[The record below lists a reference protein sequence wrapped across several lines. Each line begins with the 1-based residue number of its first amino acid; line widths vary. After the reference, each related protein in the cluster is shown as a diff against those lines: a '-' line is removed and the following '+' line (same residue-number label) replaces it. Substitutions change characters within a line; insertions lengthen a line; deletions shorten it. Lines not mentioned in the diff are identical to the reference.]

1 MYQSRVFLE
10 IRILV
15 SAKEKAFCACGIG
28 DAGNSCPVCRRE
40 TGATPAIGAETART
54 AYTLAH
60 ALDCALSGTAPWEL
74 PKGNPTLPE
83 AYRLS
88 GASVRVATG
97 GYMDIEFHR
106 RRKRISI
113 GEIRLEEYAGRLTHV
128 NGEAKMD
135 YSQAGAPNIR
145 IRTGAEFELG
155 EEAEI
160 FLTELRRRIQYMG
173 ILKGVPVE
181 SVIRCNAYVA
191 LAIYPNEPDYFVKL
205 RNLNS
210 FNFVRKAINAELHRQ
225 EEILTSGGAVISES
239 RLWNER
245 QDRTEYHQSRET
257 ASALETKPIVG
268 LGEYKCPPAL
278 LAELR
283 ASAIEHPSERQN
295 RLISS
300 IGIARARAEFI
311 CDEKARADFFEQTI
325 AAGAPAMETAHWLM
339 SDVTGALRKAGVS
352 IQESPLSPRRFAQIL
367 ELYNAKSINSHIAK
381 LLIQAV
387 IETDK
392 DPAELLEKH
401 NWRLITDEGE
411 LKAIVERVIQENDT
425 EVRRLKEGDMA
436 PLEFLTG
443 IVMKKTRGLADPMA
457 VKKIM
462 KDELRISVTYVIA
475 MGGTISGS
483 RDGDEVTAGDAEI
496 LRTMVPPDL
505 ADGHISFETA
515 LSERLL
521 SEEIQPADW
530 AALIHAIARRISSG
544 TANGIVVTHGTDTL
558 AYTAPLVYWLF
569 ADAPV
574 PIVFT
579 ASNEPPARVAAQKD
593 GKPEADDEA
602 RANFARA
609 LRVAREKEKG
619 VYVVFGERTL
629 SPFNLK
635 FLRPAAAGFTN
646 WNSETPVY
654 TGTGLMTDYEETDRY
669 VMARIL
675 SEAANAM
682 FMSRVFPGMRAD
694 RLLSLADD
702 GVRFFFLELYEKGTA
717 NMKDGDWSLKP
728 LLIQGRKRN
737 CRFFCTSQQE
747 GDVDF
752 SGYSTSR
759 RMWREGAVPMGALTT
774 ETAIALYFAASLV
787 CDTDE
792 ELDAIMEAAG
802 QS

>member
-40 TGATPAIGAETART
+40 NGATPAIGAETART

-60 ALDCALSGTAPWEL
+60 ALDCALSGTAAWEL

-411 LKAIVERVIQENDT
+411 LKAIVERVIQENET

-457 VKKIM
+457 VKKIL
-462 KDELRISVTYVIA
+462 KDGLRISVTYVIA

-579 ASNEPPARVAAQKD
+579 ASNEPPARGAAQKD

-669 VMARIL
+669 VMARML

>member
-10 IRILV
+10 VRILV
-15 SAKEKAFCACGIG
+15 SARQKAFCACGIG
-28 DAGNSCPVCRRE
+28 DAGDSCPVCRRE
-40 TGATPAIGAETART
+40 GNAAPAIGPETART

-60 ALDCALSGTAPWEL
+60 ALDCALSGSAAWEL
-74 PKGNPTLPE
+74 PKGKPSLPE

-88 GASVRVATG
+88 GASVRVANG

-113 GEIRLEEYAGRLTHV
+113 DEIRLEEYAGRLTHV
-128 NGEAKMD
+128 NGETKMD
-135 YSQAGAPNIR
+135 YAQVGAPNIR
-145 IRTGAEFELG
+145 IRTGPEFELG

-173 ILKGVPVE
+173 ILKGVPME

-191 LAIYPNEPDYFVKL
+191 LANYPNEPDYFVKL

-210 FNFVRKAINAELHRQ
+210 FNFVRKAINAELRRQ
-225 EEILTSGGAVISES
+225 EEILTSGGTVVSES

-245 QDRTEYHQSRET
+245 QDRTEHHQSRES
-257 ASALETKPIVG
+257 ASNIETKPIAG

-295 RLISS
+295 RLIDTF
-300 IGIARARAEFI
+300 GIARSRAEFI
-311 CDEKARADFFEQTI
+311 CDEKARADFFEQAI
-325 AAGAPAMETAHWLM
+325 SAGAPAMETAHWLM
-339 SDVTGALRKAGVS
+339 SDVTGSLRRADMS
-352 IQESPLSPRRFAQIL
+352 IQESPLSPRRFARIL

-392 DPAELLEKH
+392 DPEELLEKH

-411 LKAIVERVIQENDT
+411 LKAIIERVIQENDA

-475 MGGTISGS
+475 MGGTISGN
-483 RDGDEVTAGDAEI
+483 RDGDEVSAGDEDI
-496 LRTMVPPDL
+496 LRSMVPADL

-530 AALIHAIARRISSG
+530 AALIHAIAGRIASG

-558 AYTAPLVYWLF
+558 AYTAPLIYWLF
-569 ADAPV
+569 ADSPV
-574 PIVFT
+574 PIVLT
-579 ASNEPPARVAAQKD
+579 ASTEPPAAGPARGNGPA
-593 GKPEADDEA
+593 EADDEA

-609 LRVAREKEKG
+609 LALAREKERG
-619 VYVVFGERTL
+619 VYVAFGERVL

-635 FLRPAAAGFTN
+635 FLRPAPAGFTN
-646 WNSETPVY
+646 WNAESKAHS
-654 TGTGLMTDYEETDRY
+654 GAGLLTDYADTDRY

-682 FMSRVFPGMRAD
+682 FMSRVYPGMRAD

-728 LLIQGRKRN
+728 LLTQGRKRN

-787 CDTDE
+787 CDSDE
-792 ELDAIMEAAG
+792 ELDQIMETAG